1 MLDQFCYRVYLPSL
15 DRFEYY
21 KELTNKE
28 LICIIKFSAND
39 DDIGLSSYLEY
50 LIEHTQ
56 TNKTYEHTRLD
67 KYCVLFTMY
76 AVCVKSDIKLTTKC
90 EETDQDYNVNMNVF
104 EILNIISNLEIAQI
118 DKITD
123 GNCVYH
129 VDFPTEIYNPK
140 ENISI
145 YDIMKSIEL
154 HGDLYEMHEYTSSQK
169 RKLISTLP
177 GGVVSRIMKTLN
189 EYNTIGSDKIYMSYK
204 SPYVEEPIPH
214 EHVVNLLNNEMY
226 YTLRSILSNNLK
238 SFYEMAHGMSHNFNL
253 SHEHYLSITPAE
265 TQIYYDLMKNEIEQ
279 RQKTTEAETSKGI
292 ENTIPGV

>member
-15 DRFEYY
+15 DRYEYY

-56 TNKTYEHTRLD
+56 TNKTYNHTRLD
-67 KYCVLFTMY
+67 KFCVLFTMY
-76 AVCVKSDIKLTTKC
+76 GVCVKSDIKLTTKC

-104 EILNIISNLEIAQI
+104 NILNIISNLEISRVDQ
-118 DKITD
+118 ITD
-123 GNCVYH
+123 NGCIYH
-129 VDFPTEIYNPK
+129 VDFPTEIYNQK

-145 YDIMKSIEL
+145 YDVMKSIEL
-154 HGDLYEMHEYTSSQK
+154 HDEVYDMHEYTDDQK
-169 RKLISTLP
+169 KKLISTLP
-177 GGVVSRIMKTLN
+177 GGVVSRIMKTLSD
-189 EYNTIGSDKIYMSYK
+189 YNTIGSDKMYMSYN
-204 SPYVEEPIPH
+204 SPYVEDAVSH
-214 EHVVNLLNNEMY
+214 DHAVNLLNNEMY
-226 YTLRSILSNNLK
+226 FTLKSILSNNLK
-238 SFYEMAHGMSHNFNL
+238 SFYEMAHGMSNNFNL
-253 SHEHYLSITPAE
+253 SHEHYMSITPAE

-279 RQKTTEAETSKGI
+279 RQKTTESETSKGI

>member
-15 DRFEYY
+15 DRYEYY

-50 LIEHTQ
+50 IIEKTQ
-56 TNKTYEHTRLD
+56 TNKTYTHTRLD

-76 AVCVKSDIKLTTKC
+76 AVCIKSNINLTTKC
-90 EETDQDYNVNMNVF
+90 EETDQDYNVNINIF
-104 EILNIISNLEIAQI
+104 EILNTISNLEIPQI
-118 DKITD
+118 DKIID
-123 GNCVYH
+123 GDCVYR
-129 VDFPTEIYNPK
+129 VDFPNKIYNQK
-140 ENISI
+140 EKISI

-154 HGDLYEMHEYTSSQK
+154 HGDVYNMHKYTDTQK
-169 RKLISTLP
+169 RKLVSTLS
-177 GGVVSRIMKTLN
+177 GGVVSKIMKTLN
-189 EYNTIGSDKIYMSYK
+189 MYNTVGGDKTYMSYK
-204 SPYVEEPIPH
+204 SPYVEKPVPH

-238 SFYEMAHGMSHNFNL
+238 SFYEMAHGMSNNFNL

-265 TQIYYDLMKNEIEQ
+265 TQIYYDLMRNEIEQ
-279 RQKTTEAETSKGI
+279 RQKTTESETSKGI